1 MILVAG
7 IGNIFLGDDGFG
19 SEAARLIAGRI
30 SSPDVKVVDFG
41 IRGLDFVYA
50 LMDGYDATIMIDA
63 VQRGRDPGTVYVIEP
78 DLGEIEDP
86 AGGIDAHI
94 MDPLRVLALARSM
107 GADLSNVVLVGC
119 EPQTFGDPGEGRL
132 GLSPGVAAALDRA
145 CRLVEVLIHRM
156 SHARAFNCVEHH
168 RDRGRAVGEA

>member
-41 IRGLDFVYA
+41 IRGLDFAYA

-63 VQRGRDPGTVYVIEP
+63 VQRGREPGTIYIIEP
-78 DLGEIEDP
+78 DLDDIDNALP
-86 AGGIDAHI
+86 GIDAHT
-94 MDPLRVLALARSM
+94 MDPMRVLALAR
-107 GADLSNVVLVGC
+107 
-119 EPQTFGDPGEGRL
+119 
-132 GLSPGVAAALDRA
+132 
-145 CRLVEVLIHRM
+145 
-156 SHARAFNCVEHH
+156 
-168 RDRGRAVGEA
+168 